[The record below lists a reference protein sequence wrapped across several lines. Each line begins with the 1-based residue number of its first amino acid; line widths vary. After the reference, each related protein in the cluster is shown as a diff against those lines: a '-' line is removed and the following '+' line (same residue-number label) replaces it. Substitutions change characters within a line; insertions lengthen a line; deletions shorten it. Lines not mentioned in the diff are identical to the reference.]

1 MINAFCENIGVSRS
15 GNENLT
21 DYKKLEFFAREELN
35 ANAPRTFAVLNPV
48 ELEIINMDDIANKD
62 VEACVFP
69 PDKTK
74 GIQILKVSKSIYVD
88 RADFSE
94 ETKKGFF
101 GIMPDQVVCLRYGPF
116 VKMEEVVK
124 NAAGE
129 VEKVRVSAVAN
140 PPAKVKGV
148 IHWVSKDHSTRAII
162 N

>member
-1 MINAFCENIGVSRS
+1 MSRT
-15 GNENLT
+15 GNENIT
-21 DYKKLEFFAREELN
+21 DYKLLEFYAREELN
-35 ANAPRTFAVLNPV
+35 ANAPRTFAVLDPV
-48 ELEIINMDDIANKD
+48 ELEIVNLDDIAEKN
-62 VEACVFP
+62 VEACIFP

-74 GIQILKVSKSIYVD
+74 GVQILKVTKSIYVD

-94 ETKKGFF
+94 DVKKGFF
-101 GIMPDQVVCLRYGPF
+101 GIMPEQVVCLRYGPF

-129 VEKVRVSAVAN
+129 VVKVKVSAVAN
-140 PPAKVKGV
+140 PPPKVKGV